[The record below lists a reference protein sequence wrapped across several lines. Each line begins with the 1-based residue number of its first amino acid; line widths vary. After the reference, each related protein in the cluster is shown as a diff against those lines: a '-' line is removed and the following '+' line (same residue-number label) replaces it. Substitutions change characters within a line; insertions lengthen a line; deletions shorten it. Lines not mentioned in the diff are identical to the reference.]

1 MNGREIGSV
10 EISVPK
16 MKAVIMFVSRLNR
29 KNPDDF
35 LNISR
40 LERSVKQEKPCV
52 TTVLFLCMGNSCRSQ
67 IAEALMNHYLPDQ
80 WHAFSA
86 GIAPAGYVH
95 PMAIQVLEELG
106 INHQGTSKW
115 VEQFIG
121 QKFDRV
127 ITLCGGAENNCPA
140 WLGEGKK
147 EHIGFVDP
155 AQIPG
160 KDEEKLAGFREVRDE
175 MLVSIVD
182 YLKKS

>member
-1 MNGREIGSV
+1 MEEIG
-10 EISVPK
+10 
-16 MKAVIMFVSRLNR
+16 
-29 KNPDDF
+29 
-35 LNISR
+35 ISR
-40 LERSVKQEKPCV
+40 IYRDRNINQILNVCYSTVKEIQVIWFLWKLKMTEKAKIK
-52 TTVLFLCMGNSCRSQ
+52 TVLFLCKGNSCRSQ